1 LDEFIKYKMETFTEM
16 TTEELA
22 LESFEEKRD
31 KFVYLWSLIPLTRA
45 IDTLVITIKNKDSK
59 VGKALRK
66 VYEQNPDFVQW
77 IE

>member
-1 LDEFIKYKMETFTEM
+1 METFIEQETN
-16 TTEELA
+16 ELA
-22 LESFEEKRD
+22 LGTFEEKRD
-31 KFVYLWSLIPLTRA
+31 NFVYLWSLIPLTRA
-45 IDTLVITIKNKDSK
+45 IDTLIITLKDKDSK